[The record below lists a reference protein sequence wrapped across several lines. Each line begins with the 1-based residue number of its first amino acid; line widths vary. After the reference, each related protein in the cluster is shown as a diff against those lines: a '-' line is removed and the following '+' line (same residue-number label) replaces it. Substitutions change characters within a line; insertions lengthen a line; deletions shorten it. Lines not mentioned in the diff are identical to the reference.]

1 MLSGKLTITRAVLG
15 WIVFNTALGCSDS
28 DSNDC
33 ITRTMTSVTT
43 YETTLPQPT
52 TTTPQPPGCTD
63 SAVAC
68 PSADSCPGWT
78 DWKTYKA
85 KNGVNL
91 GGWLEL
97 ERVFYPEWW
106 DSVAPDAAD
115 EWTLCESLGAECSRV
130 LENHYATYITT
141 SDIDKVAAVGEF
153 LTRFYRETA
162 SLIVWPTGV
171 EILRI
176 PVTYAAFIEVPGSQL
191 YHGSQLAYLRE
202 ITEYA
207 ISEYNMR
214 IILGLHSLP
223 GGVNTLD
230 IGEALGHDDWF
241 YNQTNLDYSYQ
252 AVEAVLDWISD
263 ASKPEAFTFSP
274 INEASDNIAG
284 FGTPDTLTNNGTV
297 WVVEYVRG
305 AIDRVKKKLPCLPIM
320 MQDCFMGEEHWSPY
334 FGECDNVAMDV
345 HIYYFAAA
353 GIYSQYVPV
362 AICGQAEGT
371 VGDGKLPV
379 FVGEWA
385 LQVLYNNSFAMREEI
400 FNTQRYAWYK
410 YLHGGT
416 FWSIKHNSIAPVDGE
431 GLQRDYWSYEGLIDE
446 GVITPWDDNEVYC
459 E

>member
-1 MLSGKLTITRAVLG
+1 MLSGKDMTARALLG
-15 WIVFNTALGCSDS
+15 WILFHTALGCSDS
-28 DSNDC
+28 DSSDC
-33 ITRTMTSVTT
+33 TTHTITSVTT
-43 YETTLPQPT
+43 YETTLPHPT
-52 TTTPQPPGCTD
+52 TKTTSRPPHCTD

-91 GGWLEL
+91 GGWLEI
-97 ERVFYPEWW
+97 EKVFYPEWW
-106 DSVAPDAAD
+106 DSIAPDAVD
-115 EWTLCESLGAECSRV
+115 EWTLCESLGEECSGV
-130 LENHYATYITT
+130 LEDHYATYITT
-141 SDIDKVAAVGEF
+141 SDIDKVAD
-153 LTRFYRETA
+153 
-162 SLIVWPTGV
+162 IGV

-207 ISEYNMR
+207 ISQYDMR

-223 GGVNTLD
+223 GGVNMLD

-241 YNQTNLDYSYQ
+241 HNQTNLDYSYQ
-252 AVEAVLDWISD
+252 AVDAALDWIADS
-263 ASKPEAFTFSP
+263 SKPEAFTFSP

-284 FGTPDTLTNNGTV
+284 FGTPETLTSNGTV
-297 WVVEYVRG
+297 WVVEYARG
-305 AIDRVKKKLPCLPIM
+305 VIDRVKKKLPCLPIM

-334 FGECDNVAMDV
+334 FGECDNVAIDV

-353 GIYSQYVPV
+353 GIYSQYVSN

-400 FNTQRYAWYK
+400 FNTQRYAWYE

-416 FWSIKHNSIAPVDGE
+416 FWSIKHNSTAPVDGE

-446 GVITPWDDNEVYC
+446 GVIKPWDDDVVYC